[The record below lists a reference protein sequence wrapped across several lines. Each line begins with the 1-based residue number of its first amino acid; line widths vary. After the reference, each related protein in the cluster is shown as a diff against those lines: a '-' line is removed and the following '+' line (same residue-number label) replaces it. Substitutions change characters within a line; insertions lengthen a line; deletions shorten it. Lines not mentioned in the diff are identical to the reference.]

1 VDVVLPSNTTLSQV
15 APMTCVCAVVA
26 VATIA
31 PVVFVSVEFGLMPFV
46 TGIAQY
52 PFRDVTETT
61 KGHLLIGR
69 PIWVATSFTITFIL
83 VATAGVFQ

>member
-1 VDVVLPSNTTLSQV
+1 
-15 APMTCVCAVVA
+15 MTYVCAVLA
-26 VATIA
+26 VVTIDL
-31 PVVFVSVEFGLMPFV
+31 VVFVSVEFGLMPSV

-69 PIWVATSFTITFIL
+69 PVWVATSFTTTFIL
-83 VATAGVFQ
+83 VATAEYVFQ

>member
-1 VDVVLPSNTTLSQV
+1 
-15 APMTCVCAVVA
+15 MTYVCAVLA

-46 TGIAQY
+46 AGIAQH

-69 PIWVATSFTITFIL
+69 PIWVATSFTITFIP
-83 VATAGVFQ
+83 ATAGYVFQ